1 MPGAV
6 VCEIERYALHDGP
19 GIRSVVFLKGCP
31 LTCLWCANPQ
41 TQKKDN
47 ELYYDRG
54 KCLQCGRCTQA
65 CDRGML
71 SLAEDGVRVDR
82 GNCRLCGKCV
92 RACPAGALTLAGK
105 WMSVEEVFA
114 EVRRDMIFYRQS
126 GGGVTVSGGEVLMQ
140 EAFVSA
146 LLKKCKEHYLHTAIE
161 TSGFGSLQSLLAIV
175 EYCDLILFD
184 IKHTDGAAHTAL
196 TGVDNQVILENLKQ
210 LSKRQ
215 RNIVIRV
222 PLIPGL
228 NDSEDNMERIM
239 EIAGINK
246 IKEIHILPYHSLG
259 REKYKQLGRTYGLEA
274 TKPPGEEQVAAIKKK
289 LERSGLCVNVG
300 G

>member
-1 MPGAV
+1 MLSAM

-54 KCLQCGRCTQA
+54 KCVQCGRCMQA
-65 CDRGML
+65 CDWGTL
-71 SLAEDGVRVDR
+71 NLADDGIRIDR
-82 GNCRLCGKCV
+82 NHCRLCGKCMRV
-92 RACPAGALTLAGK
+92 CPAGALTLAGR
-105 WMSVEEVFA
+105 WMNVEDVFA
-114 EVRRDMIFYRQS
+114 EVSRDMIFYQQS
-126 GGGVTVSGGEVLMQ
+126 GGGVTISGGEVLMH

-146 LLKKCKEHYLHTAIE
+146 LLKKCKEHYFHTAIE

-175 EYCDLILFD
+175 KYCDLILFD
-184 IKHTDGAAHTAL
+184 IKHADNEIHKKL
-196 TGVDNQVILENLKQ
+196 TGVDNQVILENLRR
-210 LSKRQ
+210 LGESHG
-215 RNIVIRV
+215 NIIIRV

-228 NDSEDNMERIM
+228 NDGEDNIERIM
-239 EIAGINK
+239 EIAGTNR

-259 REKYKQLGRTYGLEA
+259 REKYKQLGRTYGLE
-274 TKPPGEEQVAAIKKK
+274 TTGPPEKEQVATIKRK
-289 LERSGLCVNVG
+289 LERGGLYVNVG